1 MDHLIFFSAV
11 DNNDYNNN
19 NNNNMNIADDNMHN
33 IDILLYPDAVCLNQL
48 TQMGTYNKDPRFK
61 ASVIPQPKAGHTLE
75 EQAVQNA

>member
-33 IDILLYPDAVCLNQL
+33 IDILLYPDAVCVNWL
-48 TQMGTYNKDPRFK
+48 TLHGYYNKDPRIK
-61 ASVIPQPKAGHTLE
+61 ASVTPQPKARQH
-75 EQAVQNA
+75 